1 MNMNIKKAIGITIGS
16 ILLVGL
22 AANTIP
28 AYAKDV
34 KDVKEVYVDYAE
46 NVQIILTSQP
56 CIKWD
61 TPDGVQLNYAYA
73 VNLKTKDTITGC
85 YTHDDKYIIIQ
96 LTDAENKKHYEF
108 KINPDAF
115 KVKSSL

>member
-1 MNMNIKKAIGITIGS
+1 MNIKKAIGITIGS
-16 ILLVGL
+16 ILVVGV
-22 AANTIP
+22 ASNTLP
-28 AYAKDV
+28 AYA

-46 NVQIILTSQP
+46 NVQIILTNQP
-56 CIKWD
+56 CVKWD
-61 TPDGVQLNYAYA
+61 TPTDVQLNYAYA

-115 KVKSSL
+115 KLKSAL

>member
-1 MNMNIKKAIGITIGS
+1 MNIKKAIGYTLGS
-16 ILLVGL
+16 ILFVGI
-22 AANTIP
+22 AANTLP
-28 AYAKDV
+28 AYA

-46 NVQIILTSQP
+46 NVQIILTNQP
-56 CIKWD
+56 CVKWD
-61 TPDGVQLNYAYA
+61 TPTDVQLNYAYA

-96 LTDAENKKHYEF
+96 LTDTENKKHYEF
-108 KINPDAF
+108 KINPEAF

>member
-1 MNMNIKKAIGITIGS
+1 MNIKKAISITIGS
-16 ILLVGL
+16 ILFVGL
-22 AANTIP
+22 VANTLP
-28 AYAKDV
+28 AYA

-46 NVQIILTSQP
+46 NVQIILTNQP

-61 TPDGVQLNYAYA
+61 TPRDVQLNYAYA

-96 LTDAENKKHYEF
+96 LSDAESKKHYEF

-115 KVKSSL
+115 KLRSSL